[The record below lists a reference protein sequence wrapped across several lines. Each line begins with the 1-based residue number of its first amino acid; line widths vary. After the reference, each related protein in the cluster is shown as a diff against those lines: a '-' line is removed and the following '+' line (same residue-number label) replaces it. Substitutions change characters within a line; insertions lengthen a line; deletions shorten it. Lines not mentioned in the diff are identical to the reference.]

1 MASCG
6 DVLEG
11 KAVETA
17 WMASVLV
24 SSSLAMVAGY
34 RWGGD
39 TRVRG
44 DTLWERQA
52 TVILIL

>member
-39 TRVRG
+39 TRV
-44 DTLWERQA
+44 
-52 TVILIL
+52 